1 MERAAPCRYES
12 AQADPASARGGGM
25 PWSCLPVHGT
35 RRSGCE
41 SVARAGHV
49 SAGVTSVAQI
59 VGNFWPGSRR
69 IPVDV
74 EGGLRASWDGA
85 KLLYKTGQPQAAL
98 SRICDEAS
106 LPIPEPITSG
116 QLAAAGVERRV
127 TMKLPL
133 ITSPHDQTA
142 SYRSVLLLPGLSLR
156 SHAKVRS
163 RSGHPGA
170 FHQRLPLGSRQH
182 SVQC

>member
-1 MERAAPCRYES
+1 MTS
-12 AQADPASARGGGM
+12 
-25 PWSCLPVHGT
+25 
-35 RRSGCE
+35 
-41 SVARAGHV
+41 SVPR
-49 SAGVTSVAQI
+49 QW
-59 VGNFWPGSRR
+59 GNFWPGPSGC
-69 IPVDV
+69 ILVDV

-98 SRICDEAS
+98 SRIYDEAS
-106 LPIPEPITSG
+106 LPIPEPITTG

-142 SYRSVLLLPGLSLR
+142 SYRSVVLLPDLSLR

-170 FHQRLPLGSRQH
+170 FLQRLPLGSHQD

>member
-1 MERAAPCRYES
+1 MNQLKQTGPAREGAACR
-12 AQADPASARGGGM
+12 
-25 PWSCLPVHGT
+25 
-35 RRSGCE
+35 
-41 SVARAGHV
+41 GHV
-49 SAGVTSVAQI
+49 SRFMGHGAQVVNLLQERARFCRGDLQCPKA
-59 VGNFWPGSRR
+59 VGNFWPGPSGC
-69 IPVDV
+69 ILVDV

-85 KLLYKTGQPQAAL
+85 KFLYKTGQPQAAL

-106 LPIPEPITSG
+106 LPIPEPITPG
-116 QLAAAGVERRV
+116 QLAAAGVEGRV

-133 ITSPHDQTA
+133 ITSPSPHDQTA
-142 SYRSVLLLPGLSLR
+142 SYRSVLLLPDLSLR

-170 FHQRLPLGSRQH
+170 FHQRLPLGSHRH